1 MLVRFEGCSR
11 RAWPL
16 LKLLL
21 IITVSGVLL
30 IVLVATFIPALPL
43 LIVEAGP
50 GPPLGEIGGLH
61 YVWWDFG
68 TDNFESPRIYVTI
81 YNEPDNDDGL
91 YFQMYQ
97 GRINDV
103 GFYFGLQTRLSNPN
117 TGVTAKGL
125 IFSRWETRDLSN
137 VRPAEGGWSQ
147 SAGYE
152 GDFVGIRKHYEWT
165 NHSYQLKIAYVES
178 DEVGDWYG
186 VWIYDLDNSG
196 QDYLSSIRFPSI
208 EPSEWGI
215 ENGWV
220 TWTELYS
227 KGIQQTPIPNWH
239 VSIDGIYASEQMIPA
254 LSGTSAYSDIGHTDI
269 YYEES
274 TKRIHFLMG
283 PEVVREHA
291 PGTIWL
297 SWTPPANQPPIAL
310 FTYSPEN
317 PAANED
323 VTFDASESYN
333 PDGEV
338 VSYEWNFGDGNTSS
352 GKVVTHT
359 YSTVGDYA
367 VTLIVTDNDGAL
379 SAYSRA
385 IMVGGAVR
393 KGDFD
398 GDGDIDFFD
407 FVAFAACYGSIL
419 GSANYNVIGDFD
431 EDGYVDLYDFVDF
444 AAVYGT

>member
-1 MLVRFEGCSR
+1 M
-11 RAWPL
+11 

-21 IITVSGVLL
+21 RITVSGVLL

-43 LIVEAGP
+43 LIVEAGS

-68 TDNFESPRIYVTI
+68 TDNFESLRIYVTI

-178 DEVGDWYG
+178 DEVGD
-186 VWIYDLDNSG
+186 
-196 QDYLSSIRFPSI
+196 
-208 EPSEWGI
+208 
-215 ENGWV
+215 
-220 TWTELYS
+220 
-227 KGIQQTPIPNWH
+227 
-239 VSIDGIYASEQMIPA
+239 
-254 LSGTSAYSDIGHTDI
+254 
-269 YYEES
+269 
-274 TKRIHFLMG
+274 
-283 PEVVREHA
+283 
-291 PGTIWL
+291 
-297 SWTPPANQPPIAL
+297 
-310 FTYSPEN
+310 
-317 PAANED
+317 
-323 VTFDASESYN
+323 
-333 PDGEV
+333 
-338 VSYEWNFGDGNTSS
+338 
-352 GKVVTHT
+352 
-359 YSTVGDYA
+359 YA